1 MWRFCGQWPPSSG
14 ELADRD
20 SWLLD
25 ISIITCSRDRTVDA
39 AFVADLAKRLDLI
52 VAVGEADVA
61 RLASEQGDG
70 IEAAARQSRYKFLQ
84 QMAEQQGARYV
95 ATAHTLDDQAETV
108 LFNVLR
114 GTGLSGLAGIPRV
127 RPLGPAASLIRPMLS
142 IRRCEVISYLAE
154 IEQDYCVD
162 PTNASSDFARNR
174 IRHELL
180 PLVRREFNRD
190 IDGALCRLSHL
201 AGDAQRV
208 IEKLADELLDRCAS
222 QDKKLDAV
230 VVNTKPLVEVDRHL
244 IRELFIALW
253 RREQWPL
260 QDMGFNEWEMLA
272 TIATGESARSGCGR
286 RRRAHQANL
295 SRRCGRRTAAERGS
309 IAARVNITQRRK
321 AAGRRRESVFS
332 NLIFVFPLRL
342 CARNLW
348 SFQFF
353 SLRLCAL
360 REKYRRLR
368 RESDHPSPGPTV
380 PPVNSSSCAAWPVST
395 CAS

>member
-1 MWRFCGQWPPSSG
+1 M
-14 ELADRD
+14 A
-20 SWLLD
+20 LLRAMAA
-25 ISIITCSRDRTVDA
+25 IKRRVGGPGRLVVGHFNHHLQPRSNFDA
-39 AFVADLAKRLDLI
+39 AFVADLAKRLDLM

-70 IEAAARQSRYKFLQ
+70 IEAAARQSRYTFLQ
-84 QMAEQQGARYV
+84 QTAEQQGARYV

-127 RPLGPAASLIRPMLS
+127 RPLGPAVSLIRPMLS

-180 PLVRREFNRD
+180 PLVRREFNHD
-190 IDGALCRLSHL
+190 IDGALCRLSQL
-201 AGDAQRV
+201 AGDSQRV
-208 IEKLADELLDRCAS
+208 IEKLADELLDRCVS

-230 VVNTKPLVEVDRHL
+230 VVNMKPLVEVDRHL

-260 QDMGFNEWEMLA
+260 QDMGFAEWETLA
-272 TIATGESARSGCGR
+272 TMAVPTGA
-286 RRRAHQANL
+286 RAHQANL
-295 SRRCGRRTAAERGS
+295 SRRRGRRTAAKRGS
-309 IAARVNITQRRK
+309 IAAGVKLTQRRK
-321 AAGRRRESVFS
+321 ASAKKNEDEENWIFS
-332 NLIFVFPLRL
+332 IQYL
-342 CARNLW
+342 
-348 SFQFF
+348 FF
-353 SLRLCAL
+353 SASL
-360 REKYRRLR
+360 REKSL
-368 RESDHPSPGPTV
+368 V
-380 PPVNSSSCAAWPVST
+380 VSILL
-395 CAS
+395 CVFA